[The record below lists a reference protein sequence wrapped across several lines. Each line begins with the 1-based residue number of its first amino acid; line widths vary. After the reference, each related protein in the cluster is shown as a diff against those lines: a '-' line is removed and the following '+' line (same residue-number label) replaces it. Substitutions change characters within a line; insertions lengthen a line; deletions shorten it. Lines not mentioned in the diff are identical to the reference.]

1 MASAAPCTGLAPAP
15 RAALL
20 APTDDRRPLSRTA
33 GAWLC
38 LVIAALPEL
47 PRCVISPTTIE
58 VDFNSG
64 PFTEGGQCT
73 AVCQSL
79 SMCICEAHWPHHTQP
94 LCGAVGLDTGV
105 RMLSRSLMRADEDGP
120 VGALKACYTHF

>member
-58 VDFNSG
+58 PSKASA
-64 PFTEGGQCT
+64 TE
-73 AVCQSL
+73 L
-79 SMCICEAHWPHHTQP
+79 R
-94 LCGAVGLDTGV
+94 GV
-105 RMLSRSLMRADEDGP
+105 LQNHASN
-120 VGALKACYTHF
+120 